1 MSDRTVIPALLALG
15 LLAGCAGQ
23 ARPAPAPTPAP
34 GTPVAEGAVQD
45 HLARLEEKIARLEQS
60 STSANSTGKGAL
72 RAGSSLRV
80 EGTGGETV
88 LERLRRL
95 ERERAEQEARLG
107 ERERRLSDLERELG
121 TARNHGRTM
130 EEKADYLARVQESL
144 VAAQQTLAERQE
156 EISGLKAGLGA
167 SELQRLRGEREYY
180 LLAAAVLRLT
190 AERPAELA
198 EVQER
203 LRDQAKELAARSGE
217 KSGTGGTGSH
227 R

>member
-1 MSDRTVIPALLALG
+1 MSDRAILPALLALG
-15 LLAGCAGQ
+15 MLAGCAGQ
-23 ARPAPAPTPAP
+23 SRPAPAPAPAP
-34 GTPVAEGAVQD
+34 GAPVAEGAVQD

-60 STSANSTGKGAL
+60 ATSASSTGKGAL
-72 RAGSSLRV
+72 RSGSSLRV

-107 ERERRLSDLERELG
+107 ERERRLTDLERELG

-190 AERPAELA
+190 SERPAELA

-217 KSGTGGTGSH
+217 KSDKGGAGGH